1 MEPLDPLGPALQH
14 AGPPLVYAPVGLSVR
29 LSRRLDIGF
38 HIMINYHVGDE
49 HDDEDEHD

>member
-14 AGPPLVYAPVGLSVR
+14 AGPPPSLR
-29 LSRRLDIGF
+29 TSRPIDVPLKAFGYRIPL
-38 HIMINYHVGDE
+38 NYHVGDE